1 MTSKELAHLAERLMR
16 IPASP
21 YHEIEVRA
29 EAERICLEH
38 GLPYERDRFGNLL
51 VRLATHRSVPPL
63 VLAAHLDHPGFE
75 IMRSLGIRRW
85 LARFLGGVPDDHFRA
100 GLPLR
105 LMPGS
110 IPATLGRRVG
120 ERRQFEVRAWLS
132 PAAPPQ
138 FAVWELEDFVRRDGC
153 IHGRSCDDLIGVAT
167 VLGTLIELKRR
178 RRRVSVIGVISRAEE
193 VGFHGALTVAASRRL
208 PKDALI
214 ISLETSRE
222 LPPVR
227 MGQGVIIRVGDRTSI
242 FDSTATR
249 FLTEVAA
256 GLQKRRASFQ
266 FQRALMSGGTCEAT
280 AYQEFGFRTAA
291 VCVALGHYHN
301 CAPGGR
307 IAAEFVSLSDAVGML
322 HLLTE
327 CAHQMPSYTKVVERL
342 PARLNAS
349 LRAARR
355 SLVG

>member
-1 MTSKELAHLAERLMR
+1 MTPQKLAHLAQRLMR

-21 YHEIEVRA
+21 YHETEVRA
-29 EAERICLEH
+29 EAERICAEH
-38 GLPYERDRFGNLL
+38 RLPHERDRFGNLL
-51 VRLATHRSVPPL
+51 VRLTTRRSVPPL

-75 IMRSLGIRRW
+75 IVRPLGMRRW

-110 IPATLGRRVG
+110 VPATLGQRVG
-120 ERRQFEVRAWLS
+120 KERQFEVRGWRA
-132 PAAPPQ
+132 PAVPPQ
-138 FAVWELEDFVRRDGC
+138 FAVWELEDFAQRDGC

-178 RRRVSVIGVISRAEE
+178 RCAVSVIGVISRAEE

-208 PKDALI
+208 PQDALI

-222 LPPVR
+222 LPPVK

-256 GLQKRRASFQ
+256 RLQGEAIPVSAGADERRHL
-266 FQRALMSGGTCEAT
+266 R
-280 AYQEFGFRTAA
+280 
-291 VCVALGHYHN
+291 GH
-301 CAPGGR
+301 
-307 IAAEFVSLSDAVGML
+307 
-322 HLLTE
+322 
-327 CAHQMPSYTKVVERL
+327 RL
-342 PARLNAS
+342 PGIRFPHRGRVRGVGS
-349 LRAARR
+349 LP
-355 SLVG
+355 